1 METVSDAQ
9 APHHGAAA
17 RMGLKQGDLVQELGY
32 DDDVDFDLRDELE
45 SVTGEA
51 LLEEDEHDVADAVL
65 LWWRDGDGDLVDA
78 LVDSL
83 TDLSDEGVVWLLT
96 PKRGQAGQVSA
107 AEIQEAAPTAG
118 LHQTTTEGVSADW
131 QAARLVPRKRH

>member
-1 METVSDAQ
+1 MTTVSDATAAHQ
-9 APHHGAAA
+9 GAAA

-45 SVTGEA
+45 SATGEG
-51 LLEEDEHDVADAVL
+51 LLTEEDHEVADAVL

-83 TDLSDEGVVWLLT
+83 TDLEDGGVVWLLT
-96 PKRGQAGQVSA
+96 PRPPAWFPARSTKHPACSSRAIAHRRLAS
-107 AEIQEAAPTAG
+107 PT
-118 LHQTTTEGVSADW
+118 S
-131 QAARLVPRKRH
+131 LVRK